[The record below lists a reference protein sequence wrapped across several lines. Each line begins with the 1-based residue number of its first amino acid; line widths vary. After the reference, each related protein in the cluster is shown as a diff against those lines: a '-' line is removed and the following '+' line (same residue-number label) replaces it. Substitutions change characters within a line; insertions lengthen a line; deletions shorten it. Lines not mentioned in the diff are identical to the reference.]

1 MASKILIVDDEPAIV
16 EYLVERLEGLG
27 YVTVTAH
34 NGREALE
41 RVAAEAPDLVLLDW
55 VMPVVDGLTVCRTL
69 KRRDETRRI
78 PVLIMTALDGM
89 DSSIKGIEAGA
100 DDFLTKPVNERQL
113 IARIQTAL
121 KACATAD
128 EVRALFAAERGDTE
142 LARANDLLERAL
154 AKLDV

>member
-27 YVTVTAH
+27 YVTVTAG

-69 KRRDETRRI
+69 KRKDATRLI
-78 PVLIMTALDGM
+78 PVLIMTGTPDVA
-89 DSSIKGIEAGA
+89 
-100 DDFLTKPVNERQL
+100 
-113 IARIQTAL
+113 TA
-121 KACATAD
+121 ACAHSRWT
-128 EVRALFAAERGDTE
+128 TS
-142 LARANDLLERAL
+142 
-154 AKLDV
+154 